1 MNPRILVF
9 SLLCSAISTT
19 AFGQSETAQSCPADG
34 QNGPVMLHETWILDG
49 WERAP
54 GDPAFV
60 FAEKLARYY
69 DLEGPG
75 VFYDDLAPDGKTAR
89 RAIDYGALWEGPFN
103 NMRSAHHAISDGPD
117 AIIGNSVASTTLEF
131 VARLE
136 ARDGAVT
143 AIRDRSQLGWQCD
156 GNRWVIRHEHNSAR
170 VVTEAEIAPYFQQT
184 EEQSGMSEIQPSPYI
199 GMWVTAD
206 NHVRQ
211 ELRPDGR
218 YAEARGNRENAYT
231 GRYEIEGNR
240 IEYWDDSGFTA
251 DGEFIDGILH
261 HGGMI
266 MHRQENNQ

>member
-1 MNPRILVF
+1 
-9 SLLCSAISTT
+9 
-19 AFGQSETAQSCPADG
+19 
-34 QNGPVMLHETWILDG
+34 MLHETWILDG

-54 GDPAFV
+54 GDPDFV

-69 DLEGPG
+69 DLEDPG
-75 VFYDDLAPDGKTAR
+75 VFYDDPAPDGKTAR
-89 RAIDYGALWEGPFN
+89 RAIDYGAMWEGPFN
-103 NMRSAHHAISDGPD
+103 NMH
-117 AIIGNSVASTTLEF
+117 
-131 VARLE
+131 
-136 ARDGAVT
+136 
-143 AIRDRSQLGWQCD
+143 
-156 GNRWVIRHEHNSAR
+156 SAR
-170 VVTEAEIAPYFQQT
+170 IVIEAEIAPYFQQT

-218 YAEARGNRENAYT
+218 YAEARGNRENAYI
-231 GRYEIEGNR
+231 GRYETEGNR
-240 IEYWDDSGFTA
+240 IEYRDDSGFTA